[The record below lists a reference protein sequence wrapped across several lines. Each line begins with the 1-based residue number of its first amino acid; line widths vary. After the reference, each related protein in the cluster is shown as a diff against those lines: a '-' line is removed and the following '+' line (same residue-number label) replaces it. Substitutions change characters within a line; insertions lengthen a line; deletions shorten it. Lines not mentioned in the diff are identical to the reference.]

1 VQGRSLK
8 FSPENGNA
16 RPIVL
21 LLLVALFLVVLDFA
35 HHRRV
40 LRATTR
46 AITSERRENSPDTT
60 SPLPTDDGS
69 SASPA
74 ECETTAVGYRVLTVH
89 GRPVALWY
97 PTTAQPAP
105 YSYSSRFSSTLASNA
120 SPALV
125 CGKKVPLVV
134 FSHGDLGCGLQSVAI
149 TEELARHGYVVAAPD
164 HADASLCHTVEPE
177 RGRHRPAPQTS
188 VFKPDI
194 WDDTTF
200 IDRRND
206 LEAVIASL
214 LSNHE
219 FQQVIDAQAIGA
231 AGHSLGGYT
240 VVGLAGGWSSWLD
253 PRIRAV
259 VALSPYVMPFQVKKT
274 LGNVHVPLMYQGGTL
289 DLGITPFLEGPNGA
303 FAAANPP
310 VYFAVLP
317 HAAHLAWVNCGD
329 DPSTPTCLTNN
340 INMRL
345 SADYAIAFFN
355 RYLKNI
361 PEARLEKSNRNLA
374 EYKFRLN
381 SN

>member
-1 VQGRSLK
+1 ML
-8 FSPENGNA
+8 
-16 RPIVL
+16 IL
-21 LLLVALFLVVLDFA
+21 LALRFA

-40 LRATTR
+40 LRA
-46 AITSERRENSPDTT
+46 IHVRENSADRTPPAPVDDKSST
-60 SPLPTDDGS
+60 SPIG
-69 SASPA
+69 
-74 ECETTAVGYRVLTVH
+74 CENTTVGYRVLTV
-89 GRPVALWY
+89 GARPVALWY
-97 PTTAQPAP
+97 PTNAQPAS
-105 YSYSSRFSSTLASNA
+105 YSYSPRFSSTLAFNA
-120 SPALV
+120 SPGLV

-134 FSHGDLGCGLQSVAI
+134 FSHGDLGCGLQSVAT

-164 HADASLCHTVEPE
+164 HADASLCHTIEPE
-177 RGRHRPAPQTS
+177 GGRHRPTPQTS
-188 VFKPDI
+188 VFKPDV

-200 IDRRND
+200 VDRRND
-206 LEAVIASL
+206 LEAVIADL
-214 LSNHE
+214 LSKPE
-219 FQQVIDAQAIGA
+219 FQQVIDSQAIGA

-259 VALSPYVMPFQVKKT
+259 VAFSPYVMPFQVKKT

-289 DLGITPFLEGPNGA
+289 DLGITPFLQGPNGA

-310 VYFAVLP
+310 AYFAILP

-329 DPSTPTCLTNN
+329 DHSTASCLTNN

-361 PEARLEKSNRNLA
+361 SAPILEKSNPNLA
-374 EYKFRLN
+374 EYKFRLA

>member
-8 FSPENGNA
+8 FSRENGNA

-21 LLLVALFLVVLDFA
+21 LLLVALFLVVLYFA

-46 AITSERRENSPDTT
+46 AITSEPRENSRDAT
-60 SPLPTDDGS
+60 SSLPTDDGS
-69 SASPA
+69 SAPPA
-74 ECETTAVGYRVLTVH
+74 ACETTAVGYRVLTVH

-177 RGRHRPAPQTS
+177 RGPHRPPPQTS

-206 LEAVIASL
+206 LEAVIAGL

-361 PEARLEKSNRNLA
+361 PEAMLEKSNRNLA